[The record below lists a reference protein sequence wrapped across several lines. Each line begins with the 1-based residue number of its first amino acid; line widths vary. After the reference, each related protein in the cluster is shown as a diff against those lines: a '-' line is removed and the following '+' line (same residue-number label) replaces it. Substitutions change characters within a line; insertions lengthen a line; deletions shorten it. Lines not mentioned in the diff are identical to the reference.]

1 MRMTREMRHFFML
14 SLVSMVIYVFVTSL
28 RSYQVM
34 YLHPHL
40 VSDGSI
46 RRTVHWS
53 QMTVTL
59 VVFNRRVSF

>member
-1 MRMTREMRHFFML
+1 
-14 SLVSMVIYVFVTSL
+14 
-28 RSYQVM
+28 M